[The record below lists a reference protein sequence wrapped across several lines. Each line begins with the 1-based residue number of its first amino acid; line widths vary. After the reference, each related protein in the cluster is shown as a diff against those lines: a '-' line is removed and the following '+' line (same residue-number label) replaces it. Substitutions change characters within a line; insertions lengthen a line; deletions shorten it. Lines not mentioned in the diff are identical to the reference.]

1 MGLTLSIIIFLG
13 ILYLITNRKKT
24 KDEIEIDKKY
34 NNIVE
39 KQKDIKIFN
48 SLENN
53 DSYYIKTKNDNEE
66 YKISPT
72 TGLPMIGDS
81 TDVDGNFL
89 GFKND

>member
-48 SLENN
+48 YLE
-53 DSYYIKTKNDNEE
+53 NDNEE

-72 TGLPMIGDS
+72 TGLPMISDS

>member
-1 MGLTLSIIIFLG
+1 MGLTLSIITFLG
-13 ILYLITNRKKT
+13 ILYLISNRKKT

-48 SLENN
+48 YLE
-53 DSYYIKTKNDNEE
+53 NDNEE

-72 TGLPMIGDS
+72 TGLPMISDS

>member
-53 DSYYIKTKNDNEE
+53 DSDYINPAN
-66 YKISPT
+66 
-72 TGLPMIGDS
+72 GLPMLTASKDIA
-81 TDVDGNFL
+81 
-89 GFKND
+89 GFKYGTNRKC

>member
-48 SLENN
+48 SLEYEKSDFINPKSGLQMMTVDRDIAGNN
-53 DSYYIKTKNDNEE
+53 YW
-66 YKISPT
+66 
-72 TGLPMIGDS
+72 
-81 TDVDGNFL
+81 
-89 GFKND
+89 

>member
-48 SLENN
+48 SLEN
-53 DSYYIKTKNDNEE
+53 KNLNNVNP
-66 YKISPT
+66 S
-72 TGLPMIGDS
+72 TGLPMLD
-81 TDVDGNFL
+81 DVFDVGGNVY
-89 GFKND
+89 GT